1 MWVFITQLRI
11 FLDKI
16 FQDES
21 SDDEW
26 CVHLATWQDETEEF
40 CICPLIRITTSRW
53 STCIST
59 TSWQRH
65 RNTFQ
70 RYSWR
75 THLELLILV
84 YSKGSCWFS
93 RKVAF
98 KNFAQDPQPSPGGPR
113 ASFHFFQDAGKQGK
127 IMNHDVTKI
136 YQPLMVIIYR
146 VQRSSLIIF
155 TPCIFT
161 K

>member
-1 MWVFITQLRI
+1 MWVFITQLSI

-40 CICPLIRITTSRW
+40 CICPLIRITTSRLHFNDEL
-53 STCIST
+53 TEAPKHIST
-59 TSWQRH
+59 LQLKNPFGAVDFGVLKGFMLIFTESG
-65 RNTFQ
+65 FQ
-70 RYSWR
+70 KFCTRPPTEPGR
-75 THLELLILV
+75 
-84 YSKGSCWFS
+84 
-93 RKVAF
+93 
-98 KNFAQDPQPSPGGPR
+98 PQSVFP
-113 ASFHFFQDAGKQGK
+113 FFQDAGKQGK

>member
-1 MWVFITQLRI
+1 MWVFITQLSI

-65 RNTFQ
+65 RNTTLQLKNPFGAVDFGVLKGFMLIFTESGFQ
-70 RYSWR
+70 KFCTRPPTESGR
-75 THLELLILV
+75 
-84 YSKGSCWFS
+84 
-93 RKVAF
+93 
-98 KNFAQDPQPSPGGPR
+98 PQSVFP
-113 ASFHFFQDAGKQGK
+113 FFQDAGKQGK
-127 IMNHDVTKI
+127 IKNHDVTKI
-136 YQPLMVIIYR
+136 YQPLMVIINR